1 VIIMRNGKPEKKTIG
16 KPLQISIFLKEKAA
30 DKEREK
36 AEQIERMIEAK
47 VEQALRCLLR

>member
-1 VIIMRNGKPEKKTIG
+1 VIIMRNGKSKKRTIG
-16 KPLQISIFLKEKAA
+16 KPLPVSIFLKEKAA